1 VKNDKVYLAKVSHTH
16 NLCKSVKLWK
26 TLWKVWKTL
35 QIKASAKGKYNL
47 PCGKLAQ
54 NLVNTFFEKSS
65 FSLLCT
71 TKVKTVRSASARA
84 ASFSSF

>member
-1 VKNDKVYLAKVSHTH
+1 MFVKTDKVYGGKVSHTH

-47 PCGKLAQ
+47 PCGKL
-54 NLVNTFFEKSS
+54 S
-65 FSLLCT
+65 
-71 TKVKTVRSASARA
+71 
-84 ASFSSF
+84 